1 VGARGGGAVSKIEWI
16 AAAFGVVS
24 VWLSVRENVWSWP
37 TAIVNTAL
45 YVLVF
50 RNARLYADMGLQVIY
65 IAISLYGWYHWLHGG
80 TAHGELRVSRI
91 RRHELLYLPVLAVA
105 GTLALASLLSRYT
118 NATLPYLDST
128 LTVCSL
134 IAQWLMTRKILE
146 NWMLWIALDVA
157 YVALFIHRALY
168 PTALLYAVFLVLAA
182 MGHVQWTR
190 SYREHAPG

>member
-1 VGARGGGAVSKIEWI
+1 VSTIEWI

-50 RNARLYADMGLQVIY
+50 RNAKLYADMGLQVVY

-80 TAHGELRVSRI
+80 AGDGVLRVSRI
-91 RRHELLYLPVLAVA
+91 RRRELLYLPVLAVA
-105 GTLALASLLSRYT
+105 GTLTIGTLLGRYT
-118 NATLPYLDST
+118 DAALPYLDSA

-146 NWMLWIALDVA
+146 NWMLWVALDVV
-157 YVALFIHRALY
+157 YVGLFIHRALY
-168 PTALLYAVFLVLAA
+168 PTALLYSVFLVLAA

-190 SYREHAPG
+190 SYRAHPEPGSAS

>member
-1 VGARGGGAVSKIEWI
+1 MSTIEWI

-24 VWLSVRENVWSWP
+24 VFLSVRENVWSWP

-50 RNARLYADMGLQVIY
+50 RDAKLYADMGLQVVY

-80 TAHGELRVSRI
+80 TGDGVLRVSRI

-105 GTLALASLLSRYT
+105 GTLTIGTLLGRYT
-118 NATLPYLDST
+118 DATLPYLDSA

-134 IAQWLMTRKILE
+134 IAQWLMTRKVLE
-146 NWMLWIALDVA
+146 NWMLWVTLDVV
-157 YVALFIHRALY
+157 YVGLFIHRALY

-190 SYREHAPG
+190 SYRSHPEPSA

>member
-1 VGARGGGAVSKIEWI
+1 MSKIEWI

-80 TAHGELRVSRI
+80 ADRGELRVSRI
-91 RRHELLYLPVLAVA
+91 RRRELLYLPLLAVA
-105 GTLALASLLSRYT
+105 GTFALGTLLSRYT
-118 NATLPYLDST
+118 DAALPYLDSA

-134 IAQWLMTRKILE
+134 IAQWLMTRKVLE
-146 NWMLWIALDVA
+146 NWMLWVALDVA
-157 YVALFIHRALY
+157 YVGLFIHRALY

-190 SYREHAPG
+190 SYHAHPEPAA

>member
-1 VGARGGGAVSKIEWI
+1 MSTIEWI

-50 RNARLYADMGLQVIY
+50 HDARLYADMGLQVVY

-80 TAHGELRVSRI
+80 AGDGELRVSRI
-91 RRHELLYLPVLAVA
+91 RRREIVCLPVLAVA
-105 GTLALASLLSRYT
+105 CTLTLGTLLSRYT
-118 NATLPYLDST
+118 DAALPYLDSA

-134 IAQWLMTRKILE
+134 IAQWLMTRKVLE
-146 NWMLWIALDVA
+146 NWMLWVVLDVV
-157 YVALFIHRALY
+157 YVGLFIHRALY
-168 PTALLYAVFLVLAA
+168 PTALLYSIFLVLAA

-190 SYREHAPG
+190 SYRADPEPAAA

>member
-1 VGARGGGAVSKIEWI
+1 MSTIEWI

-50 RNARLYADMGLQVIY
+50 RNAKLYADMGLQVVY

-80 TAHGELRVSRI
+80 VGHGKLHVSRI
-91 RRHELLYLPVLAVA
+91 RRREVLYLPVLAVA
-105 GTLALASLLSRYT
+105 GTLVLGTLLHRYT
-118 NATLPYLDST
+118 DAAIPYLDSA

-134 IAQWLMTRKILE
+134 IAQWLMTRKVLE
-146 NWMLWIALDVA
+146 NWMLWIVLDVV
-157 YVALFIHRALY
+157 YVGLFIHRALY
-168 PTALLYAVFLVLAA
+168 PTALLYSIFLVLAA

-190 SYREHAPG
+190 SYRAHAQA

>member
-1 VGARGGGAVSKIEWI
+1 VSTIEWI

-50 RNARLYADMGLQVIY
+50 RDARLYADMGLQVVY

-80 TAHGELRVSRI
+80 TGDGVLRVSRI
-91 RRHELLYLPVLAVA
+91 RRRELLYLPVLAVA
-105 GTLALASLLSRYT
+105 GTLTIGTLLGRYT
-118 NATLPYLDST
+118 DAALPYLDSG

-134 IAQWLMTRKILE
+134 IAQWLMTRKVLE
-146 NWMLWIALDVA
+146 NWMLWVTLDVV
-157 YVALFIHRALY
+157 YVGLFIHRALY

-190 SYREHAPG
+190 SYRAHPEPTA

>member
-1 VGARGGGAVSKIEWI
+1 MSTIEWI

-80 TAHGELRVSRI
+80 TGHGELRVSRI
-91 RRHELLYLPVLAVA
+91 RRHELLCLPVLAVA
-105 GTLALASLLSRYT
+105 CTLALAALLSRYT

-146 NWMLWIALDVA
+146 NWMLWVVLDVA

-190 SYREHAPG
+190 SYRAHMEPAA

>member
-1 VGARGGGAVSKIEWI
+1 VGTRGGGAVSTIEWI

-50 RNARLYADMGLQVIY
+50 RNAKLYADMGLQVIY

-80 TAHGELRVSRI
+80 TGHGELRVSRI
-91 RRHELLYLPVLAVA
+91 RRRELIYLPVLAVA
-105 GTLALASLLSRYT
+105 GTLTLATLLSRYT
-118 NATLPYLDST
+118 DATLPYLDSG

-146 NWMLWIALDVA
+146 NWMLWVALDVA
-157 YVALFIHRALY
+157 YVGLFIHRALY

-190 SYREHAPG
+190 SYRAHAPG

>member
-1 VGARGGGAVSKIEWI
+1 MSQIEWI

-80 TAHGELRVSRI
+80 ADRGELRVSRI
-91 RRHELLYLPVLAVA
+91 RRRELLYLPLLAVA
-105 GTLALASLLSRYT
+105 GTFALGTLLSRYT
-118 NATLPYLDST
+118 DAALPYLDSA

-134 IAQWLMTRKILE
+134 IAQWLMTRKVLE
-146 NWMLWIALDVA
+146 NWMLWVALDVA
-157 YVALFIHRALY
+157 YVGLFIHRALY

-190 SYREHAPG
+190 SYHAHPEPAA